1 MTVADGRSACCL
13 GPVATALRQAG
24 VASRF
29 FARVMAEPAAVNFCV
44 SRVTQEKRGPCPRSV
59 RASPCLA
66 SEIRSTQVQPSE
78 MSL

>member
-44 SRVTQEKRGPCPRSV
+44 SRVTQEKRRTMPALRSSFSLSGI
-59 RASPCLA
+59 R
-66 SEIRSTQVQPSE
+66 IRSTQVQPSE
-78 MSL
+78 ISL